1 MSKRKLNGKNLT
13 ITISKTPSIGI
24 LSTIRNIEHIIVL
37 HLNIYMHRRIEEYLI
52 EISKRDNQQKE
63 LKNQKKAEN
72 DRIYKCLVDNL
83 TSLTV
88 NIIKVVN

>member
-1 MSKRKLNGKNLT
+1 
-13 ITISKTPSIGI
+13 
-24 LSTIRNIEHIIVL
+24 
-37 HLNIYMHRRIEEYLI
+37 MHRRIEEYLI
-52 EISKRDNQQKE
+52 EISKRDKQQKI

-88 NIIKVVN
+88 NIVRVVN